1 MGRTTRRQQWGRKM
15 PDFARDCLKARN
27 DGRIA
32 ASDPVAHLALCPYD
46 EIRDPVLRAMWQDGF
61 VVTRLY
67 WSES

>member
-1 MGRTTRRQQWGRKM
+1 M

-32 ASDPVAHLALCPYD
+32 ASDPVAYLALCPYD

-67 WSES
+67 GSES